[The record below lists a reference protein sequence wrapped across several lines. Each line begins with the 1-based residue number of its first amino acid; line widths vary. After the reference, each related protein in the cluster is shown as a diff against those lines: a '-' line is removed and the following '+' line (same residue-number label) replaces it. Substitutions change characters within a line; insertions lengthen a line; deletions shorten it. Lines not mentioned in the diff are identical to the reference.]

1 MDSADDLIEQFQLT
15 EGLRELEEMFTGM
28 ALMGTEQEAPNDDEN
43 LGDIKFQEWAAEP
56 NGIFRPTCTAVSKLP
71 PAVYKVGID
80 NRGALFER
88 MKIETDDLIILDD
101 TASQRVVEGIKT
113 FWKKKDQYQ
122 KYGIVYKRG
131 VLLTGVQGCG
141 KTASLMLLTQELL
154 KMGGI
159 VVFISNPNAAAVC
172 LHFLRMIEPDRPLIA
187 IYEDIDEL
195 IREFGEHQILSLLD
209 GEHQISNV
217 TNLATTNYP
226 DKLGGRIIN
235 RPSRFDE
242 VIKIDYP
249 NEKARKRF
257 LKHITKVE
265 PLTED
270 ELKQWVKDTDKLSI
284 SHIREL
290 VVAIRCLGQDYAA
303 VLERLKEMTKAP
315 EPLEEFSPKNKQG
328 FGR

>member
-1 MDSADDLIEQFQLT
+1 LKVLQ
-15 EGLRELEEMFTGM
+15 EMFTGM
-28 ALMGTEQEAPNDDEN
+28 AFMGAEKATAQEKDEN

-71 PAVYKVGID
+71 SAVYKVGID
-80 NRGALFER
+80 DRGAYFDK

-101 TASQRVVEGIKT
+101 TASQQVVEGIRT
-113 FWKKKDQYQ
+113 FWKKKDQYA

-131 VLLTGVQGCG
+131 VLLKGPQGTG
-141 KTASLMLLTQELL
+141 KTASLMLLTKELL
-154 KMGGI
+154 HLGGI

-172 LHFLRMIEPDRPLIA
+172 LHFLRMIEPERPLIA
-187 IYEDIDEL
+187 IYEDLDEM
-195 IREFGEHQILSLLD
+195 IREYGEHQILSLLD
-209 GEHQISNV
+209 GENQVSNI
-217 TNLATTNYP
+217 TNLATTNFP
-226 DKLGGRIIN
+226 EKLGGRIIN

-242 VIKIDYP
+242 VVEIGYP
-249 NEKARKRF
+249 NEKARRRF

-265 PLTED
+265 PLTDE

-303 VLERLKEMTKAP
+303 VLNRLKEMTKAP
-315 EPLEEFSPKNKQG
+315 EPFEEFTPKNKQG